1 MCLVPQGACHT
12 DMDIIMSDIIGRQ
25 SQRSMRK
32 LTGQT
37 EKALVGH
44 VTHPRLFC
52 DRVQLAV
59 GLDPFACRKAH
70 SSRSNKTGLVYPERC
85 LDRGVEG
92 RDSTGAKR
100 RRANEDASWR
110 GVKGREKCGAKTFGV
125 RALVPTFLSP
135 GSQSNFLYSLTIS
148 GHVYEYI
155 SFTRFAVSSDCSAG
169 TGSPRSRMSCRWPKK
184 PASCQISSRN
194 DASAIERF
202 PQT

>member
-1 MCLVPQGACHT
+1 MCLVPQGACHI
-12 DMDIIMSDIIGRQ
+12 DMDIIMSGIIGRQ

-100 RRANEDASWR
+100 RRANEDASCQQRRVVERRQRQREVWSKDIR
-110 GVKGREKCGAKTFGV
+110 GE
-125 RALVPTFLSP
+125 
-135 GSQSNFLYSLTIS
+135 
-148 GHVYEYI
+148 
-155 SFTRFAVSSDCSAG
+155 G
-169 TGSPRSRMSCRWPKK
+169 TGANFFCHRGRSRTSCTP
-184 PASCQISSRN
+184 
-194 DASAIERF
+194 
-202 PQT
+202 

>member
-12 DMDIIMSDIIGRQ
+12 DMDIIMSGIIGRQ

-85 LDRGVEG
+85 LDRGVQG
-92 RDSTGAKR
+92 RDSTGQ
-100 RRANEDASWR
+100 NED
-110 GVKGREKCGAKTFGV
+110 
-125 RALVPTFLSP
+125 VPTQTLRGEASKAER
-135 GSQSNFLYSLTIS
+135 S
-148 GHVYEYI
+148 VE
-155 SFTRFAVSSDCSAG
+155 
-169 TGSPRSRMSCRWPKK
+169 PRHLG
-184 PASCQISSRN
+184 
-194 DASAIERF
+194 
-202 PQT
+202 

>member
-1 MCLVPQGACHT
+1 MCLVREGACHT
-12 DMDIIMSDIIGRQ
+12 DMDIIMSGIIGRQ
-25 SQRSMRK
+25 SQRSMIK

-125 RALVPTFLSP
+125 RALVPTFFVTGVAVELLVLLDYIRTCIRVHLFYTFCCFQRLLGRHGFAALSHELQVAKKT
-135 GSQSNFLYSLTIS
+135 S
-148 GHVYEYI
+148 V
-155 SFTRFAVSSDCSAG
+155 VSDLE
-169 TGSPRSRMSCRWPKK
+169 
-184 PASCQISSRN
+184 Q
-194 DASAIERF
+194 E
-202 PQT
+202 